1 MQKLV
6 EMNKKRFN
14 DISSTFTNKSIL
26 VVGDIMLDSFMWGV
40 AERISPEA
48 PVPIVAV
55 DTVTH
60 SPGGAGN
67 VACNLSKLSAK
78 IRIIGL
84 VGNDA
89 ESEIL
94 ADKLQDAGVDT
105 NSMIKDTTRPTTVKI
120 RVIAHN
126 QHVIRTDHENTG
138 NIQEDKLEEIGSI
151 LDNVL
156 SKTDGIIIEDY
167 NKGLL
172 TPDSI
177 ALILAKAAAHDIPV
191 YVDPKK
197 ENFFAYQGVRLFK
210 PNMSEF
216 ESALSGENDYKD
228 FKNSGTELRK
238 KLGTEIL
245 MVTQGERGISLFSDQ
260 GMHTIGTKAR
270 KVHDVSGAGDTAI
283 SAFVL
288 ADLAGATIEEAA
300 QISNYAAGRVCE
312 EVGVVPITL
321 EMLDEIVEHYND
333 H

>member
-6 EMNKKRFN
+6 KMNKKRFQH
-14 DISSTFTNKSIL
+14 ISSTFANKSIL

-40 AERISPEA
+40 ADRISPEA

-55 DTVTH
+55 NTVTH

-84 VGNDA
+84 VGNDD

-94 ADKLQDAGVDT
+94 TNKLQDAGVDT
-105 NSMIKDTTRPTTVKI
+105 NPMIKDTIRPTTVKI

-126 QHVIRTDHENTG
+126 QQVIRIDHEDTG
-138 NIQEDKLEEIGSI
+138 NIHEDKLGEIGII

-156 SKTDGIIIEDY
+156 TKTDGIIIEDY

-172 TPDSI
+172 TPESI
-177 ALILAKAAAHDIPV
+177 ALILAKAATHDIPV

-197 ENFFAYQGVRLFK
+197 ENFFAYKGVRLFK
-210 PNMSEF
+210 PNRSEF